1 MMCMLCSVREAAQML
16 GIGRTKIYDM
26 LAKGDLTSM
35 QIGTRRLVKIDSIK
49 ALIERATGGAA

>member
-1 MMCMLCSVREAAQML
+1 MNCILCSVNEAAQML

-26 LAKGDLTSM
+26 LSKGDLASM

-49 ALIERATGGAA
+49 ALIERATGGSA

>member
-1 MMCMLCSVREAAQML
+1 MNNILCSVNDAARML

-26 LAKGDLTSM
+26 LSKGDLASM